1 MARTPR
7 NSRLPD
13 VILEGYGLP
22 YWLDFERPSYP
33 CLDGRA
39 QAEAAV
45 IGAGIAG
52 LKIAD
57 CLSGHGLSCVVLDAG
72 RVGEGASSRN
82 QGCIV
87 TGLGMPYSE
96 LAHKAGRKMARSL
109 VALSCHNQDLLVEQM
124 ERHAIR
130 CGYEVL
136 GETALIRGDRPDAGQ
151 VLESLRGDAQLL
163 REDGFA
169 AENLDAAEAGAA
181 TGSPLFAGGIRF
193 PRDAQFHSGR
203 FAAGLGAAV
212 SRLPGV
218 RLFEASPVLSIERR
232 GGGHLVRTPRGEVAS
247 HHLFVATNALAPQ
260 LLPGLTGSLRAERGQ
275 VLVTEPLAA
284 RPCRGCFGGGLA
296 WWRDIRE
303 ADGRW
308 RLLFGG
314 ARRRDE
320 PDSLFRQY
328 GSNGRPNP
336 RLGNGFLPTLAHQRR
351 LHAHLAE
358 IFPHLAGVRITHRWG
373 GLQSFTCDGLPVI
386 GALDPERRIYGMAGF
401 SGMGNSYS
409 NIGAAYLADRA
420 AGVTGEVERR
430 FGPAVEMLLAPYR
443 EGARW
448 PGPDPTLARSV
459 TGGVS
464 RPGRSSRSSDSE

>member
-1 MARTPR
+1 MTPAGR
-7 NSRLPD
+7 RQHSE

-33 CLDGRA
+33 CLDERV
-39 QAEAAV
+39 QADAAV

-52 LKIAD
+52 LKIAE
-57 CLSGHGLSCVVLDAG
+57 CLSGRGLSCVVVDAG

-87 TGLGMPYSE
+87 TGLGTPYSE
-96 LAHKAGRKMARSL
+96 LVRKVPREMARSL

-136 GETALIRGDRPDAGQ
+136 GETALIRGDQADCVGA
-151 VLESLRGDAQLL
+151 LESLRADAELL

-169 AENLDAAEAGAA
+169 AECLDAEEAREA

-218 RLFEASPVLSIERR
+218 RLFEASPVLSIQRR
-232 GGGHLVRTPRGEVAS
+232 GGGHLVRTPRGEVGCS
-247 HHLFVATNALAPQ
+247 HLFVATNALAPQ

-328 GSNGRPNP
+328 GTDGRRNP
-336 RLGNGFLPTLAHQRR
+336 RLGNGFLPTAAHQRR
-351 LHAHLAE
+351 LHARLAE

-373 GLQSFTCDGLPVI
+373 GLQSFTGDGLPVI

-409 NIGAAYLADRA
+409 NVGAAYLADRA

-430 FGPAVEMLLAPYR
+430 FGAAVEMLLAPHR

-448 PGPDPTLARSV
+448 PGPEPTLARAG
-459 TGGVS
+459 TAGVAS
-464 RPGRSSRSSDSE
+464 PGRTSPGEAST